1 MNAKALDEAVSPKDL
16 FGAITRPGIT
26 QQEIIQG
33 YTDWAEDSKYDE
45 VMS

>member
-1 MNAKALDEAVSPKDL
+1 MNTKALDEAASPKDF

-26 QQEIIQG
+26 QQETIQG
-33 YTDWAEDSKYDE
+33 YTDWSKDSKYDE